1 MEIKPTQMTTRIL
14 TTVINEK
21 PQAFAYIMGENIE
34 GTVCFYPYR
43 KGTIMIY
50 EIRGLPKNELFF
62 ACHIHVGQS
71 CQNPNGHFNPYHKEH
86 PYHLGDL
93 PPLYASQG
101 IAWGM
106 LYIDRFKPEAIIHH
120 TFIIH
125 EHADDF
131 QSQPSGNSGKII
143 ACGEIEY
150 FMK

>member
-1 MEIKPTQMTTRIL
+1 MEIKPTQMTSRIL

-43 KGTIMIY
+43 KGTIIIY
-50 EIRGLPKNELFF
+50 EIRGLPKNGLFF

-71 CQNPNGHFNPYHKEH
+71 CQNPNGHFNPNHKDH

-106 LYIDRFKPEAIIHH
+106 LYSDRFKPETIVHH

-125 EHADDF
+125 EHEDDF
-131 QSQPSGNSGKII
+131 QSQPSGHSGKMI
-143 ACGEIEY
+143 ACGEIER